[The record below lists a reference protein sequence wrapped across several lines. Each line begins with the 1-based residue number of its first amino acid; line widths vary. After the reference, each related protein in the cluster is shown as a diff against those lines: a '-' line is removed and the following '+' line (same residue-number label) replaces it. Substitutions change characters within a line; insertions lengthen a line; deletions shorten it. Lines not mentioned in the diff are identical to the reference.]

1 MTVCAAEP
9 SDTALAYSCR
19 MLPLSVA
26 LALSSLAFEP
36 PAEDPLAADPLA
48 DDEPEASEDEEPA
61 GDGGG
66 DGGGDE
72 GDELE
77 ALGPASGFSLLGR
90 FRVHVDGTVFGFSH
104 TKEWFED
111 DVDPDEIEDVV
122 NSVGLGVGVQN
133 FGVGLGYGITDG
145 LVVGAKLGLG
155 FTHTQNV
162 QDEPIDGPDA
172 LNRSIR
178 WLFRPYVEYAF
189 IPGGRFRPFV
199 FVHGGV
205 GGNRSVDATTDAMT
219 GKLINHTLLGTIGG
233 GGGLHAF
240 IVPQVSVDVFLEVDH
255 YFAQN
260 RARILDENGDPP
272 PMTPDPEYLR
282 AYQQTD
288 VSAMLGLSLWL
299 P

>member
-1 MTVCAAEP
+1 MP
-9 SDTALAYSCR
+9 
-19 MLPLSVA
+19 PLSVA
-26 LALSSLAFEP
+26 LVLSSLAFEP
-36 PAEDPLAADPLA
+36 PAEDPISADPLA
-48 DDEPEASEDEEPA
+48 EDEPEASEDEPEA
-61 GDGGG
+61 SEGDEGDEGGG
-66 DGGGDE
+66 E

-77 ALGPASGFSLLGR
+77 ALGPASSYSLLGR

-104 TKEWFED
+104 YKEWFED
-111 DVDPDEIEDVV
+111 DVDPMEVEDVQ
-122 NSVGLGVGVQN
+122 NRVGLGVGQQN

-155 FTHTQNV
+155 FNHV
-162 QDEPIDGPDA
+162 QLVNDDPIDAPDQIG
-172 LNRSIR
+172 RSLT
-178 WLFRPYVEYAF
+178 WMFRPYVEYAF

-205 GGNRSVDATTDAMT
+205 GGTRTLGTDT
-219 GKLINHTLLGTIGG
+219 GDMAGKVINHTLLGTIGG

-255 YFAQN
+255 YFAQD
-260 RARILDENGDPP
+260 RTRILDENGDPP
-272 PMTPDPEYLR
+272 PMSLEPEYLR

-288 VSAMLGLSLWL
+288 VGALVGLSLWL

>member
-1 MTVCAAEP
+1 MEGMTA
-9 SDTALAYSCR
+9 
-19 MLPLSVA
+19 LSVA
-26 LALSSLAFEP
+26 LVLSSLAFEP
-36 PAEDPLAADPLA
+36 PAEDPIAADPLA
-48 DDEPEASEDEEPA
+48 EDEPEQTEEVPADDE
-61 GDGGG
+61 
-66 DGGGDE
+66 GGGDE
-72 GDELE
+72 GDDELE
-77 ALGPASGFSLLGR
+77 ALGPASGYSLLGR
-90 FRVHVDGTVFGFSH
+90 FRVHVDGTLFGFSH
-104 TKEWFED
+104 YEEWFED
-111 DVDPDEIEDVV
+111 DVDPMEVEDVY
-122 NSVGLGVGVQN
+122 NRVGLGIGQQN

-155 FTHTQNV
+155 FNRIQIVN
-162 QDEPIDGPDA
+162 DDPIDGPDPIG
-172 LNRSIR
+172 RSLT
-178 WLFRPYVEYAF
+178 WMFRPYVEYAF

-205 GGNRSVDATTDAMT
+205 GGTRTLDTATGDMA
-219 GKLINHTLLGTIGG
+219 GKVINHTLLGTLGG

-272 PMTPDPEYLR
+272 PMSPEPEYLR

-288 VSAMLGLSLWL
+288 VSAMVGLSLWL